1 MSSELHTSRRETTL
15 IVTLEGA
22 STRNALHP
30 DMVPLAV
37 EILSTAERDDSVRA
51 IILTG
56 SGPCFSSGTN
66 LHHLSAIR
74 AQNKAAQI
82 DSSNSLQ
89 AWIETL
95 GTCTKPVI
103 AAVEGMAAGSGLALV
118 LACDLIVAA
127 TSARFM
133 AANAGVG
140 LTPDSGA
147 SWGLAR
153 ALPRQLASEML
164 LTGKAVD
171 ALRLHGLG
179 VVNRLTPDGQSLE
192 AAIALAQELAALAPN
207 VVTATKPLIAEA
219 QDQPLDQ
226 HFKAEQHRF
235 IESLQHR
242 NAREGISA
250 FLMKK
255 QPNFFPK

>member
-15 IVTLEGA
+15 IITIDGA

-30 DMVPLAV
+30 DMVAPAI

-56 SGPCFSSGTN
+56 AGPCFSSGTD

-74 AQNKAAQI
+74 AQDRAAQI

-89 AWIETL
+89 AWVETL

-103 AAVEGMAAGSGLALV
+103 AATEGMTAGSGLALV

-147 SWGLAR
+147 SWYLAR

-164 LTGKAVD
+164 FTGKAVD
-171 ALRLHGLG
+171 AVRLHGLG
-179 VVNRLTPDGQSLE
+179 VVNRLAPDRQALE
-192 AAIALAQELAALAPN
+192 AAIEVAQELTNLAPN
-207 VVTATKPLIAEA
+207 VLAATKPLIAEA
-219 QDQPLDQ
+219 QDQPLEQ
-226 HFKAEQHRF
+226 HFKTEQHRF

-255 QPNFFPK
+255 RPEFFPK